1 MLFLVGAI
9 AFAQATAPTQ
19 QLPTQ
24 DAQSKFLETL
34 KIVQAAN
41 LAGASNTEL
50 SDSVEKLNQALR
62 LIQSANQLEE
72 RGQLTDANN
81 AAQQAQQILSSVQS
95 EALALQEKAQTRS
108 QQQRLL
114 TYALAPIMAFLTVLV
129 YHYGRQAHRRYR
141 ITKTMNMRVTV
152 RPNARKE

>member
-62 LIQSANQLEE
+62 LIESANQLEE
-72 RGQLTDANN
+72 QGQLSDANN

-95 EALALQEKAQTRS
+95 EALALQEKAQTRT
-108 QQQRLL
+108 QQQKML
-114 TYALAPIMAFLTVLV
+114 TYVLAPIMAFLTVLV
-129 YHYGRQAHRRYR
+129 YHYGRRAHRRYR

-152 RPNARKE
+152 RPNAGKE